1 MKSLNI
7 TPIEKRVLRSLHLIG
22 IMGNCGTLNKKQR
35 LNLLNDLIKKG
46 CLNANGQ
53 VTKKGIEV
61 SV

>member
-1 MKSLNI
+1 MKEL
-7 TPIEKRVLRSLHLIG
+7 TQLERKVLRSLNLIG
-22 IMGNCGTLNKKQR
+22 VMGSCGTLNKKQR